1 MWVPDREE
9 VWCQAVVNRWEDSD
23 DIPKLFLTLLDGTVS
38 LSRVTAVHVHVCVC
52 CWRLLN

>member
-38 LSRVTAVHVHVCVC
+38 LSRVTAMHVHVHVCVVGDY
-52 CWRLLN
+52 